1 MGYFLAFMA
10 GGFFGILGMALIVAG
25 KNSDL

>member
-1 MGYFLAFMA
+1 MGYFFAFMA
-10 GGFFGILGMALIVAG
+10 GGFFGILSMALIVAG